1 MSKLIPEN
9 SSNNPGCTNL
19 PLDEVSRLK
28 QEISRLSREL
38 RTSNSLLD
46 KVTRMM
52 NAKDAFGRVLAVSNT
67 QQRAYTEMLL
77 ASCPNII
84 LLLDAENRFVLSTK
98 AFLAATG
105 THNFDI
111 IKNRDYKTVLSQYLS
126 VEFLEQ
132 FENAVHRAAT
142 ACEPVLLG
150 DWIDFS
156 GNGDKRYYSIELSNA
171 YVDGMPNAP
180 SGTLVVFVD
189 MTDFMREKERAEAAN
204 NAKSDFLA
212 IMSHEIRTP
221 MNAILGMSEM
231 LGYSQ
236 LSTEQAKYLSDIRKS
251 SRSLLSIIN
260 DILDF
265 SKIEAGRMELIPCNY
280 VLRDLLGS
288 LNSIFSHL
296 FEAKNLT
303 FTCTIDENLP
313 TVVYGDDNRLRQ
325 ILTNLLSNAL
335 KYTSTGSVEFRAF
348 LSDGNLSFSVAD
360 SGIGIRKEDHQK
372 LFLPFEQLDLRKNKN
387 VVGTGL
393 GLAISYSLCKLMNGK
408 LWLES
413 EYGRGST
420 FYMTIPYDEAKGEV
434 VIEDLANE
442 NIFSSPHVSAL
453 VVDDIEINL
462 TVAEA
467 MLGLFDITP
476 DLALSGLDA
485 IKLTNEKKY
494 DIIFMDHMMPVIDGI
509 KTTEI
514 IRTNSELNNRTP
526 VVALTANVINGMEEI
541 FLANGFDD
549 FLSKPLELK
558 DLGLCMRKWLP
569 SQLIMKDNEA

>member
-1 MSKLIPEN
+1 
-9 SSNNPGCTNL
+9 
-19 PLDEVSRLK
+19 
-28 QEISRLSREL
+28 
-38 RTSNSLLD
+38 
-46 KVTRMM
+46 
-52 NAKDAFGRVLAVSNT
+52 
-67 QQRAYTEMLL
+67 
-77 ASCPNII
+77 
-84 LLLDAENRFVLSTK
+84 
-98 AFLAATG
+98 
-105 THNFDI
+105 
-111 IKNRDYKTVLSQYLS
+111 
-126 VEFLEQ
+126 
-132 FENAVHRAAT
+132 
-142 ACEPVLLG
+142 
-150 DWIDFS
+150 
-156 GNGDKRYYSIELSNA
+156 
-171 YVDGMPNAP
+171 
-180 SGTLVVFVD
+180 
-189 MTDFMREKERAEAAN
+189 
-204 NAKSDFLA
+204 
-212 IMSHEIRTP
+212 
-221 MNAILGMSEM
+221 
-231 LGYSQ
+231 
-236 LSTEQAKYLSDIRKS
+236 
-251 SRSLLSIIN
+251 
-260 DILDF
+260 
-265 SKIEAGRMELIPCNY
+265 
-280 VLRDLLGS
+280 
-288 LNSIFSHL
+288 
-296 FEAKNLT
+296 
-303 FTCTIDENLP
+303 
-313 TVVYGDDNRLRQ
+313 
-325 ILTNLLSNAL
+325 
-335 KYTSTGSVEFRAF
+335 
-348 LSDGNLSFSVAD
+348 
-360 SGIGIRKEDHQK
+360 
-372 LFLPFEQLDLRKNKN
+372 
-387 VVGTGL
+387 
-393 GLAISYSLCKLMNGK
+393 MNGK